1 LNHDARGSVY
11 KVSWTFMV
19 AAIRG
24 WRGGGDVS
32 GETVYS
38 GRPWWLAVL
47 LRGPADL
54 VSQLARVAITVMIAG
69 GAACAVYSGYIHLYL
84 WGRQQFPYRDI
95 PTIGPLFLAQGIVAI
110 VIGLLIV
117 ISRRV
122 GALLLG
128 AGMLV
133 VSVAALV
140 IDVEVGMFGF
150 KDSWSVPYAKT
161 TLYEEIVGAVLLL
174 AAACV
179 LAWSG
184 KAGRSGMVPLGR

>member
-1 LNHDARGSVY
+1 MA
-11 KVSWTFMV
+11 
-19 AAIRG
+19 
-24 WRGGGDVS
+24 
-32 GETVYS
+32 GETVYRD
-38 GRPWWLAVL
+38 RPWWLGML

-54 VSQLARVAITVMIAG
+54 ASLLARAASMVMIAG

-84 WGRQQFPYRDI
+84 WGRQPYPYRDI
-95 PTIGPLFLAQGIVAI
+95 PTIGPLFLAQGIV
-110 VIGLLIV
+110 VIAVGLLVV

-128 AGMLV
+128 AGVLA

-184 KAGRSGMVPLGR
+184 RAGTSTAKPRAR

>member
-1 LNHDARGSVY
+1 MS
-11 KVSWTFMV
+11 V
-19 AAIRG
+19 AACTRCPG
-24 WRGGGDVS
+24 RLRWPRFAVGEEADVA
-32 GETVYS
+32 GETVDR

-54 VSQLARVAITVMIAG
+54 ASVLGRVAVTVVIAG

-84 WGRQQFPYRDI
+84 WGREQLPYRDI
-95 PTIGPLFLAQGIVAI
+95 PIFV
-110 VIGLLIV
+110 GLLV
-117 ISRRV
+117 VMSRRV
-122 GALLLG
+122 GALLVG
-128 AGMLV
+128 AGVLV

-179 LAWSG
+179 LTWTG
-184 KAGRSGMVPLGR
+184 RPGRSGALPLGR

>member
-1 LNHDARGSVY
+1 
-11 KVSWTFMV
+11 M
-19 AAIRG
+19 
-24 WRGGGDVS
+24 S
-32 GETVYS
+32 GETVDS
-38 GRPWWLAVL
+38 DRPWWLDRL
-47 LRGPADL
+47 LRGPASL
-54 VSQLARVAITVMIAG
+54 TSPLSRVAVTVVIAG

-84 WGRQQFPYRDI
+84 WGRQPFPYRDI
-95 PTIGPLFLAQGIVAI
+95 PTIGPLFLIQGIAAI
-110 VIGLLIV
+110 VIGLLVI

-128 AGMLV
+128 AGMLIV
-133 VSVAALV
+133 CVAALV

-150 KDSWSVPYAKT
+150 KDSWSVPYATT

-184 KAGRSGMVPLGR
+184 KAGRSGTVPLGR

>member
-1 LNHDARGSVY
+1 
-11 KVSWTFMV
+11 M
-19 AAIRG
+19 
-24 WRGGGDVS
+24 S
-32 GETVYS
+32 GETVYG

-47 LRGPADL
+47 RRGPADL
-54 VSQLARVAITVMIAG
+54 VSLLARVAITVMIAG

-122 GALLLG
+122 GALVLG
-128 AGMLV
+128 AGMLI

-174 AAACV
+174 TAACV

-184 KAGRSGMVPLGR
+184 KAGRSGRVPLGR